1 MVWSTGLRTK
11 GVAGGRLTKK
21 FCPLELMHPAA
32 ICSSQED
39 AAAALPSTSGSACR
53 AEASSSLIQ
62 EELAASLSQLM
73 PLVYLLFFGLTGASL
88 KLVGTS
94 SDHSRALL

>member
-1 MVWSTGLRTK
+1 MPG
-11 GVAGGRLTKK
+11 
-21 FCPLELMHPAA
+21 CPVELMHPAA
-32 ICSSQED
+32 LSSSQQD
-39 AAAALPSTSGSACR
+39 AAVALPSAPDCACR

-94 SDHSRALL
+94 SGRHSRALL

>member
-1 MVWSTGLRTK
+1 
-11 GVAGGRLTKK
+11 
-21 FCPLELMHPAA
+21 MHPPALS
-32 ICSSQED
+32 SSQED
-39 AAAALPSTSGSACR
+39 TVAALPSTLDSACR
-53 AEASSSLIQ
+53 AEASSSMIQ

-94 SDHSRALL
+94 IDYSRALL

>member
-1 MVWSTGLRTK
+1 MKTAW
-11 GVAGGRLTKK
+11 
-21 FCPLELMHPAA
+21 CPVELVRPAA
-32 ICSSQED
+32 PSSSQGD
-39 AAAALPSTSGSACR
+39 AAVALPSTPDSACR